1 MNDEETRM
9 EYYIDRIR
17 TNNIIASDTFVKI
30 DGDIEVNGNLKVKSI
45 EEENQKLVIFD
56 KEIEVKPNT
65 DIEIDFKSLEN
76 EFVYNMRILFNKG
89 EYFYQNQFIYN
100 NIKRNKPKIITAVY
114 EKYSIELKISE
125 EKSNRLMIRFKG
137 DIDLTLITSMSIK
150 IALAK

>member
-17 TNNIIASDTFVKI
+17 TSHIIASDSFVKI
-30 DGDIEVNGNLKVKSI
+30 DGDMEVNGNLKVKSI

-76 EFVYNMRILFNKG
+76 EYVYNMRILFNKG

-100 NIKRNKPKIITAVY
+100 KNKRNRPKIISALY

-125 EKSNRLMIRFKG
+125 EKSNKLMIRFKG

-150 IALAK
+150 ITLAN

>member
-17 TNNIIASDTFVKI
+17 TNHIIASDTFVKI
-30 DGDIEVNGNLKVKSI
+30 DGDMEVNGNLKVKSI

-56 KEIEVKPNT
+56 KEIEVKPNS

-76 EFVYNMRILFNKG
+76 EYVYNMRILFNKG

-100 NIKRNKPKIITAVY
+100 KNKRNKPKIITALY

-125 EKSNRLMIRFKG
+125 EKSKLMIRFKG

-150 IALAK
+150 ITLAK